1 MEEWKDERK
10 GHSLPITTHFI
21 RSHPPLKIDREE
33 AVGWMDWWWDNE
45 WRERDS
51 EGSGRSLWSLPHG
64 QVLPQS
70 LHSISWPLEQR
81 RDDGE
86 RRGKRDGKGAQG
98 LIVRP
103 LASFPIPYPNLWSL
117 HVGEAMGCHTLHSLY
132 HLTHFPAAF
141 ARGNLSMGEHT
152 WWRAALSF
160 LYSFP
165 FSVCPFPIIHL
176 LII

>member
-1 MEEWKDERK
+1 MLLL
-10 GHSLPITTHFI
+10 GLFVSHSIPIFPSCSLSSLPTPAPLCHPIWVRDVIGMKGVTGISIQCISFLSVGYMACQW
-21 RSHPPLKIDREE
+21 RSHPPSIAWMSVNDGREE
-33 AVGWMDWWWDNE
+33 T
-45 WRERDS
+45 
-51 EGSGRSLWSLPHG
+51 
-64 QVLPQS
+64 
-70 LHSISWPLEQR
+70 
-81 RDDGE
+81 
-86 RRGKRDGKGAQG
+86 GKTSPTSH
-98 LIVRP
+98 P